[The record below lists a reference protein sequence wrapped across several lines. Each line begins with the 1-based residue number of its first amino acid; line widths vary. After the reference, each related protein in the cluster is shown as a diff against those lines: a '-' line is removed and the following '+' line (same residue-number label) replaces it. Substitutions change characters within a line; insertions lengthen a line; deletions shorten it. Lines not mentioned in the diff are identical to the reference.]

1 MTEGKS
7 IVASFS
13 IVPDPRIDRQ
23 KKHKLLD
30 VIIIA
35 ICGVISG
42 CDGWVDIEE
51 YGNTKF
57 DWFKTFLDL
66 PNGIPSHD
74 TFGRIFS
81 LIDPLKF
88 QEAFYDWIQSHV
100 HLKDGEVISLDGKYI
115 RASYRERGRARSII
129 GMVSAWATDAG
140 VALAQKRASFNK
152 KNTEKTI
159 FKDLIDFLNIKGHI
173 VTMDANGCH
182 ANVTNK
188 IIEKGADFVVG
199 LKGNQ
204 RSLRKL
210 AGLELEN
217 AKKINSFETRNSGHG
232 REEKRTCFA
241 MKLSD
246 SFLKKLDKKNE
257 QRNKENW
264 NGLSTIIKIISERKV
279 GAKTSLEERFYITSL
294 DPDPEKLLKVIRS
307 HWHIENKLHWTL
319 DVAFNEDR
327 CRVIKGAA
335 PENFSVLRQL
345 ALNLLKREKSSKRSI
360 KGKRLKSAWDNNYLL
375 KVICGIGPSE
385 MVI

>member
-100 HLKDGEVISLDGKYI
+100 HL
-115 RASYRERGRARSII
+115 
-129 GMVSAWATDAG
+129 
-140 VALAQKRASFNK
+140 
-152 KNTEKTI
+152 
-159 FKDLIDFLNIKGHI
+159 
-173 VTMDANGCH
+173 
-182 ANVTNK
+182 
-188 IIEKGADFVVG
+188 
-199 LKGNQ
+199 
-204 RSLRKL
+204 
-210 AGLELEN
+210 
-217 AKKINSFETRNSGHG
+217 
-232 REEKRTCFA
+232 
-241 MKLSD
+241 
-246 SFLKKLDKKNE
+246 
-257 QRNKENW
+257 
-264 NGLSTIIKIISERKV
+264 
-279 GAKTSLEERFYITSL
+279 
-294 DPDPEKLLKVIRS
+294 
-307 HWHIENKLHWTL
+307 
-319 DVAFNEDR
+319 
-327 CRVIKGAA
+327 
-335 PENFSVLRQL
+335 
-345 ALNLLKREKSSKRSI
+345 
-360 KGKRLKSAWDNNYLL
+360 
-375 KVICGIGPSE
+375 
-385 MVI
+385 